1 MLPEQASTLW
11 NNAALADCWV
21 TLGAGCIFEVS
32 KRRRMPLLVTLRL
45 AGAACEVAFC
55 GGHPLLLI
63 MCLSCACSKHG
74 IGHSCVQSSQVQLLL
89 QADRRPR
96 PDAAFGT
103 WVVFGTDVRC
113 RVPST
118 GLEWNPKKEVMILVL
133 LTWGLEAL
141 TLCALPS
148 WSCAYASWSEC
159 GLSPVS
165 DALCLQGWQAPSRVM
180 RTGSGAFDPGSRCIQ
195 VCTARRVNLLLW
207 YNAWPEHHA
216 PESWERRFIFLGRWL
231 CCQAAPS
238 AQAPTQGQC
247 PEFAL
252 YDIASSYA
260 PVLSCI

>member
-1 MLPEQASTLW
+1 
-11 NNAALADCWV
+11 
-21 TLGAGCIFEVS
+21 
-32 KRRRMPLLVTLRL
+32 MPLLVTLRL

-63 MCLSCACSKHG
+63 MRLSWAHFMHG
-74 IGHSCVQSSQVQLLL
+74 TGHSCVQSSQVQLLS
-89 QADRRPR
+89 QTDRRPCFC
-96 PDAAFGT
+96 AAFGT

-148 WSCAYASWSEC
+148 WSCACASWLEC
-159 GLSPVS
+159 GLFPISRCTTCAGLASPITS
-165 DALCLQGWQAPSRVM
+165 L
-180 RTGSGAFDPGSRCIQ
+180 RTGSEAYDPGSGFRQ

-238 AQAPTQGQC
+238 AQALCREC
-247 PEFAL
+247 PASAL
-252 YDIASSYA
+252 CDIASSHA
-260 PVLSCI
+260 LMLSCGLGRSYCAQFGALYHTSKECTRHHRCGL